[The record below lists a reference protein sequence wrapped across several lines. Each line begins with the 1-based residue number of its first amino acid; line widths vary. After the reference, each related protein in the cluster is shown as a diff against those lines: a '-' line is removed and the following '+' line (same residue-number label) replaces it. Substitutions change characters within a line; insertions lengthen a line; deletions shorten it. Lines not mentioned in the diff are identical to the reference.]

1 MNQPLPFVSWMVLGL
16 LATRLASAAPSSTAA
31 VDFGTFIPPENG
43 KTYVE
48 VNVPSHL
55 LNLAARLA
63 EKAEPEAA
71 KLLRGL
77 QSVRVHVIGLDDSN
91 QTELTER
98 VRKLSA
104 DLDAK
109 GWLRVVTV
117 REKTQE
123 VGVYVK
129 HRGDEA
135 IEGVVVTVL
144 SGSKEAVLVHVAGDI
159 TPEQLAALG
168 ERLNIEPL
176 RQVGNAIPKS

>member
-1 MNQPLPFVSWMVLGL
+1 MKTRIYSISSILLGL
-16 LATRLASAAPSSTAA
+16 FATHLATAAPTSPAM
-31 VDFGTFIPPENG
+31 VDFGTFVPPANG

-77 QSVRVHVIGLDDSN
+77 QSIRVHVIGLDDSN
-91 QTELTER
+91 QNELTER
-98 VRKLSA
+98 VRKLSS

-117 REKTQE
+117 REKDQD
-123 VGVYVK
+123 VGVYLK

-159 TPEQLAALG
+159 TPDQLAALG
-168 ERLNIEPL
+168 ERLNIDPL
-176 RQVGNAIPKS
+176 RKVGNVIPKS